1 MDNDN
6 VVNNYVLREINDDI
20 YILVGIYDNTL
31 IEIDYEASIVY
42 KALRDLD
49 RENAKKSISCQLN
62 INESET
68 NKLINDLVSAI

>member
-49 RENAKKSISCQLN
+49 RENAKKV
-62 INESET
+62 
-68 NKLINDLVSAI
+68 LVAN